1 MSKLE
6 QFILFHL
13 FKAPALLLAA
23 ALACEGARRV
33 LRRRA
38 GGVAASPFDP
48 VDFLPEAD
56 L

>member
-23 ALACEGARRV
+23 AAACAVATGALQHETRRIRGLV
-33 LRRRA
+33 QSRA
-38 GGVAASPFDP
+38 
-48 VDFLPEAD
+48 
-56 L
+56 